1 MASINDIK
9 NLIRGMKAQ
18 TVPVNEG
25 NTAVKHEEVAPQ
37 VVEEAKPQL
46 QLVKPNNQTAV
57 VRPQIASEAPKEA
70 TPIETTYAD
79 IKAATKAL
87 IEGTDYGYIP
97 RVDKPILFKHGALK
111 ILRMM
116 EWSKHETLVE
126 KHIDVEHEFLAY
138 TVKVTVV
145 DADGTPIAEAYGSAN
160 TKEAKFASKGMSAD
174 SMLVGMA
181 AKRALITAV
190 KELM

>member
-1 MASINDIK
+1 MASINEIK
-9 NLIRGMKAQ
+9 NLIKGMKVQA
-18 TVPVNEG
+18 VPVNEG

-46 QLVKPNNQTAV
+46 QLVKPNNKTAV
-57 VRPQIASEAPKEA
+57 VRPEIASEAPKEA

-87 IEGTDYGYIP
+87 IDGTDYGYIP

-111 ILRMM
+111 ILRLMG
-116 EWSKHETLVE
+116 WSKHETLVE

-145 DADGTPIAEAYGSAN
+145 DANGTPIAEAYGSAN

-181 AKRALITAV
+181 AKRALITAI

>member
-1 MASINDIK
+1 MASINEIK
-9 NLIRGMKAQ
+9 NLIKGMKGQA
-18 TVPVNEG
+18 VPVHEG
-25 NTAVKHEEVAPQ
+25 NAAVKQEVAAPS
-37 VVEEAKPQL
+37 VVEETKPQL

-57 VRPQIASEAPKEA
+57 ARPEIASEHRNETA
-70 TPIETTYAD
+70 PIETTCAD

-87 IEGTDYGYIP
+87 IEGVDYGYIP